1 MRKVREHL
9 VYVTEGKS
17 YLDVSV
23 RDNLKSAGYIVT
35 EISSENYENFADS
48 ATEDVVVLLIHLD
61 EELLKNQETLVFV
74 RDFAIEHDLPIFLL
88 GQVEHIGVFK
98 KVMPAQLIKSTFER
112 PIDVKDVVSGIDT
125 YVEKFG
131 HQKRK
136 NILIVDDSGAYLRSV
151 RDWLEGRYQVTLAN
165 SGTMAIKSMSKKL
178 PDLIL
183 LDYEM
188 PVVDGKQV
196 LEMIRSEADF
206 ANVPVI
212 FLTSKN
218 DKQSVIDVMKLR
230 ADGYLLKTMEPK
242 EIIRAIDEHFE
253 REKAAWSAEGE
264 L

>member
-1 MRKVREHL
+1 MRKAREHL

-23 RDNLKSAGYIVT
+23 RDNLKDAGYIVT
-35 EISSENYENFADS
+35 EISSIDVEDASQTS
-48 ATEDVVVLLIHLD
+48 AMDQAVVMLIHLD
-61 EELLKNQETLVFV
+61 EELLKNQETLIFI
-74 RDFAIEHDLPIFLL
+74 RDTSIEHDIPLFIL
-88 GQVEHIGVFK
+88 GQVEHIGLLK
-98 KVMPAQLIKSTFER
+98 KVMPKQIIKKTFER
-112 PIDVKDVVSGIDT
+112 PIDIKDVISGIDT

-136 NILIVDDSGAYLRSV
+136 NILIVDDSGPFLRSV
-151 RDWLEGRYQVTLAN
+151 RDWLDGRYQITLAN
-165 SGTMAIKSMSKKL
+165 SGTMAIKSMTKKL

-188 PVVDGKQV
+188 PVVDGKMV
-196 LEMIRSEADF
+196 LEMIRSEAEF

-218 DKQSVIDVMKLR
+218 DKQSVIDVMKLK

-242 EIIRAIDEHFE
+242 EIIKAIDDHFD
-253 REKAAWSAEGE
+253 REKAAWTAEGD
-264 L
+264 

>member
-1 MRKVREHL
+1 MKAKEHL
-9 VYVTEGKS
+9 FYVTEGKS

-23 RDNLKSAGYIVT
+23 RDNLKKAGYIVT
-35 EISSENYENFADS
+35 EISSENYESYLGTTMD
-48 ATEDVVVLLIHLD
+48 DVVVMLIHLD
-61 EELLKNQETLVFV
+61 EELLKNQETLVFI
-74 RDFAIEHDLPIFLL
+74 RDVAIEHDLPLFLL

-98 KVMPAQLIKSTFER
+98 KVMPAQLIKSTFAR
-112 PIDVKDVVSGIDT
+112 PIDVKDVVTGIGS

-151 RDWLEGRYQVTLAN
+151 RDWLEGRYQITLAN

-196 LEMIRSEADF
+196 LEMIRSEQEF

-218 DKQSVIDVMKLR
+218 DKKSVIDVMKLK

-253 REKAAWSAEGE
+253 REKAAWSAEGD

>member
-1 MRKVREHL
+1 MRKAREHL
-9 VYVTEGKS
+9 FYVTEGKS

-23 RDNLKSAGYIVT
+23 RNNLKDAGYIVT
-35 EISSENYENFADS
+35 EVSSANC
-48 ATEDVVVLLIHLD
+48 EDIANTSMESVVLMLIHLD
-61 EELLKNQETLVFV
+61 EELLKNQETLIFI
-74 RDFAIEHDLPIFLL
+74 RDSSIEHDLPVFVL
-88 GQVEHIGVFK
+88 GQVEHISVFK
-98 KVMPAQLIKSTFER
+98 KVMPRQIIKSTFER
-112 PIDVKDVVSGIDT
+112 PIDVKDVIQGIDT

-151 RDWLEGRYQVTLAN
+151 RDWLEGRYQITLAN
-165 SGTMAIKSMSKKL
+165 SGTMAIKSMTKKL

-188 PVVDGKQV
+188 PVVDGKMV
-196 LEMIRSEADF
+196 LEMIRSEKEFSD
-206 ANVPVI
+206 VPVI

-218 DKQSVIDVMKLR
+218 DKQSVIDVMKLK

-253 REKAAWSAEGE
+253 REKAAWSAEGD

>member
-1 MRKVREHL
+1 MRAREQL

-23 RDNLKSAGYIVT
+23 RDNLKNAGYIVT
-35 EISSENYENFADS
+35 EISSSNYEAFMGTS
-48 ATEDVVVLLIHLD
+48 MESFVVMLIHLD
-61 EELLKNQETLVFV
+61 EELLKSQETLVFI
-74 RDFAIEHDLPIFLL
+74 RDVSIEHDLPIFLL
-88 GQVEHIGVFK
+88 GQVEHIRVLK
-98 KVMPAQLIKSTFER
+98 KVMPSQLIKSTFER
-112 PIDVKDVVSGIDT
+112 PIDVKDVISGIDS

-151 RDWLEGRYQVTLAN
+151 RDWLEGRYQITLAN
-165 SGTMAIKSMSKKL
+165 SGTMAIKSMSKKI

-188 PVVDGKQV
+188 PIVDGRQV
-196 LEMIRSEADF
+196 LEMIRSEPDF
-206 ANVPVI
+206 AKVPVI

-218 DKQSVIDVMKLR
+218 DKQSVIDVMKLK

-253 REKAAWSAEGE
+253 REKAAWSAEGD

>member
-1 MRKVREHL
+1 MRVKEQL

-23 RDNLKSAGYIVT
+23 RDNLKAAGYIVT
-35 EISSENYENFADS
+35 EISSQNYEAYLGD
-48 ATEDVVVLLIHLD
+48 AMERVVVMLIHLD
-61 EELLKNQETLVFV
+61 EELLKNQETLIFI
-74 RDFAIEHDLPIFLL
+74 RDVSIEHDLPIFLL
-88 GQVEHIGVFK
+88 GQVEHIAVFK
-98 KVMPAQLIKSTFER
+98 KVMPGQMIKNTFER
-112 PIDVKDVVSGIDT
+112 PIDVKDVVAGIDK

-151 RDWLEGRYQVTLAN
+151 RDWLEGRYQITLAN

-196 LEMIRSEADF
+196 LEMIRSEAEF

-218 DKQSVIDVMKLR
+218 DKKSVIDVMKLK

>member
-1 MRKVREHL
+1 MRKAREHL

-23 RDNLKSAGYIVT
+23 RDNLKDAGYIIT
-35 EISSENYENFADS
+35 EVSSINI
-48 ATEDVVVLLIHLD
+48 EDVSQTSAMDNAVVMLIHLD
-61 EELLKNQETLVFV
+61 EELLKNQETLIFI
-74 RDFAIEHDLPIFLL
+74 RDKSIELDIPLFIL
-88 GQVEHIGVFK
+88 GQVEHIALLK
-98 KVMPAQLIKSTFER
+98 KVMPKQIIKKTFER
-112 PIDVKDVVSGIDT
+112 PIDIKDVVLGIDT

-136 NILIVDDSGAYLRSV
+136 NILIVDDSGPFLRSV
-151 RDWLEGRYQVTLAN
+151 RDWLEGRYQITLAN
-165 SGTMAIKSMSKKL
+165 SGTMAIKSMTKKL

-188 PVVDGKQV
+188 PVVDGKMV
-196 LEMIRSEADF
+196 LEMIRSEAEF

-218 DKQSVIDVMKLR
+218 DKQSVIDVMKLK

-242 EIIRAIDEHFE
+242 EIIRAIDDHFD
-253 REKAAWSAEGE
+253 REKAAWTAEGE
-264 L
+264 

>member
-1 MRKVREHL
+1 MKAREHL

-23 RDNLKSAGYIVT
+23 RDNLKAAGYAIT
-35 EISSENYENFADS
+35 EISSETYEEFSRLSMDN
-48 ATEDVVVLLIHLD
+48 VVVMLIHLD
-61 EELLKNQETLVFV
+61 EELLKDQETLVFI
-74 RDFAIEHDLPIFLL
+74 RDTAIEHDLPLFLL
-88 GQVEHIGVFK
+88 GQVEHIGLFK
-98 KVMPAQLIKSTFER
+98 KVMPKQIIKSVFER
-112 PIDVKDVVSGIDT
+112 PIDVKSVVAGIDT

-151 RDWLEGRYQVTLAN
+151 RDWLEGRYQITLAN
-165 SGTMAIKSMSKKL
+165 SGTMAIKSMSKKI

-196 LEMIRSEADF
+196 LEMIRSESEF

-218 DKQSVIDVMKLR
+218 DKQSVIDVMKLK

-242 EIIRAIDEHFE
+242 EIIKAIDEHFE
-253 REKAAWSAEGE
+253 REKAAWTAEGD
-264 L
+264 